1 MATKT
6 KTRTTHPAT
15 KPEQVYAT
23 GDIRT
28 TVGELRWLMKVAG
41 LLGVAKHRTI
51 TVNLDGNFVQI
62 DAGDVMARTS
72 VRTEGSGLVH
82 IGPRLQ
88 FALSA
93 VCKGPGDT
101 AVAIG
106 CGLGNA
112 KVGPFE
118 IPERAGDPPT
128 AMPEGKSQPLV
139 AVPADDWRDLVALTA
154 PAVLTDDSRAP
165 QLQRCKLT
173 VTDGRVEMAATDSY
187 RLHFGS
193 RMADVEEGGEAI
205 IPGTLCKAAAFV
217 GGDVVVRTY
226 ESGHVSVGTAAW
238 SFFAKPL
245 KVGAT
250 GYAAGYP
257 DYSKLVPTEYTAKAH
272 LNALAVPSMLEAL
285 KIAEAFRTQSQSTVT
300 APVKLTQADADTMLV
315 RLEAATFGSFQ
326 WNVPATFN
334 GEWQMVAFKPGF
346 LAQAISALRTA
357 EVTIAVNG
365 SQKPTV
371 LSGGTDDR
379 TVVMPVRVRE
389 S

>member
-6 KTRTTHPAT
+6 KEKPAA
-15 KPEQVYAT
+15 KGPAYAT

-62 DAGDVMARTS
+62 GAGDVMARTS

-101 AVAIG
+101 AVVIG

-173 VTDGRVEMAATDSY
+173 VTDGRVEMAATDGY

-193 RMADVEEGGEAI
+193 RKVDVEEGGEAI

-245 KVGAT
+245 KVG
-250 GYAAGYP
+250 YP
-257 DYSKLVPTEYTAKAH
+257 DYSKLVPTEHTATAH

-285 KIAEAFRTQSQSTVT
+285 RIAEAFRTQSQSTVT
-300 APVKLTQADADTMLV
+300 APVKLTQADTDTMLV
-315 RLEAATFGSFQ
+315 RLAQHEFGSCK
-326 WNVPATFN
+326 WTVPATIEGDWPEIAFN
-334 GEWQMVAFKPGF
+334 PAF
-346 LAQAISALRTA
+346 LAQAIASLRTA

-365 SQKPTV
+365 SEKPAV